1 MRDKFRIVQKDINN
15 LPDGLYNIEEC
26 LYLRIRG
33 DKKNF
38 LCRVTIDGVRREKS
52 LGSARL
58 ISLAVAKQKWASLK
72 TRMFNG
78 EDIFSKDDEELAPRF
93 EDVAR
98 EAIENTSKTR
108 HWGAT
113 QHRIWT
119 NSIANH
125 VLPKFCKKR
134 IDQVTRNDVAKVL
147 EPLWY
152 KNNPMASKLRGR
164 IERIFDFATFKGYFN
179 KPNPAR
185 WRGNLDMIL
194 ASPSSLAQDK
204 HHFALTADGL
214 AEACKRVRN
223 SPHMVYKALLFTALT
238 ASRISE
244 SVKAK
249 WSEVDFESAIWS
261 VPPERRKDGKSY
273 PHRVPLSSQAIE
285 LLKGIDRTSSPFIF
299 QSRMTNSN
307 LAPDS
312 VRKYLKKISGDPN
325 ATSHGMRSTFRDW
338 CADSEKDR
346 VLAEKSLMHSV
357 GNSVEQAYQRSDLLD
372 LRRPLMQEWA
382 DFLLGNSNGN

>member
-1 MRDKFRIVQKDINN
+1 MRDKFKIVQKDVNS
-15 LPDGLYNIEEC
+15 LPDGLYCIEEC
-26 LYLRIRG
+26 LYLRVRG
-33 DKKNF
+33 EKRNY
-38 LCRVTIDGVRREKS
+38 LCRVTVDGVRREKS

-93 EDVAR
+93 EEVAR

-113 QHRIWT
+113 QYRIWT

-125 VLPKFCKKR
+125 VLPKFGKKR

-164 IERIFDFATFKGYFN
+164 IERIFDYATFKGYFN

-185 WRGNLDMIL
+185 WKGNLDMIL

-204 HHFALTADGL
+204 HHFALTADEL
-214 AEACKRVRN
+214 ADVCSRVFE
-223 SPHMVYKALLFTALT
+223 SPHLVYKALVFTALT
-238 ASRISE
+238 ASRINE
-244 SVKAK
+244 SVGAK
-249 WSEVDFESAIWS
+249 WSEFDFESATWE

-273 PHRVPLSSQAIE
+273 PHRVPLSRQAIE
-285 LLKGIDRTSSPFIF
+285 LLRGIERNGSPYVFK
-299 QSRMTNSN
+299 SRMTSSF

-312 VRKYLKKISGDPN
+312 VRKYLKKASGNPD

-338 CADSEKDR
+338 CADNGKDR

-357 GNSVEQAYQRSDLLD
+357 GNAVEQAYQRSDLLEQ
-372 LRRPLMQEWA
+372 RRPIMQEWA
-382 DFLLGNSNGN
+382 DFLLGE